1 MYGYTEIYANYP
13 YFIAYKKQED
23 EIDQRFAH
31 LKKAVATYE
40 SRLGLDISILSSMNY
55 SLS

>member
-1 MYGYTEIYANYP
+1 M
-13 YFIAYKKQED
+13 KQED

-40 SRLGLDISILSSMNY
+40 SRLGLDISILGSMCNDA
-55 SLS
+55 SCQNFKF